1 MSAARTTPRTTSMST
16 RPRRSPFLRP
26 IRRATAPPKWA
37 SRHPLG
43 SAPRLEKTMRNTW
56 KGMVLGALS
65 GAAVGLLLDSIDRA
79 ARGANTAAHAARDAA
94 ARAGKGARERA
105 IALVHDSAGLAQRAA
120 KRAAERA
127 AE

>member
-1 MSAARTTPRTTSMST
+1 
-16 RPRRSPFLRP
+16 
-26 IRRATAPPKWA
+26 
-37 SRHPLG
+37 
-43 SAPRLEKTMRNTW
+43 MRNTW

-79 ARGANTAAHAARDAA
+79 ARGASTAAHAAPDAA
-94 ARAGKGARERA
+94 ARASDAAARVGVRAGKGARERA

-127 AE
+127 AERNNHAAVG